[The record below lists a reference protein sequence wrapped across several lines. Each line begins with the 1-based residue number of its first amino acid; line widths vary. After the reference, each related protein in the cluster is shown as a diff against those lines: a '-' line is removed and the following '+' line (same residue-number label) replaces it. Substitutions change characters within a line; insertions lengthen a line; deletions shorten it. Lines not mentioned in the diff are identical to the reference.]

1 MSLNFILGPCVIES
15 KSMTLGIAEALKK
28 IAERLNINIV
38 FKASF
43 DKANRTSLHS
53 YRGPGID
60 EGLAILQQVKEQ
72 FGFQLITDVHEAGE
86 IDACKEVVD
95 ILQIPAFL
103 CRQTSLLT
111 KAGQSGCGVNIK
123 KGQFLSPDDM
133 QHAVAKVRAESNDGL
148 ILVTERG
155 TTFGYRDLVVDF
167 RSLKIMQSTCQCPVV
182 MDVTHSVQQPGAQGG
197 KTGGRR
203 EFVPILAKAAVAVGA
218 DWLFFETHP
227 VPDEALSDGP
237 NAWPLN
243 KMEALLKHLLDIH
256 AVIENT
262 EVIV

>member
-1 MSLNFILGPCVIES
+1 MSLKFILGPCVIES
-15 KSMTLGIAEALKK
+15 EAITMQIAETLKH
-28 IAERLNINIV
+28 IQEAQQLDIV

-43 DKANRTSLHS
+43 DKANRTSLSS

-60 EGLAILQQVKEQ
+60 EGLAILQKVKDT
-72 FGFQLITDVHEAGE
+72 FGFPLITDVHEAAE

-103 CRQTSLLT
+103 CRQTNLLV
-111 KAGQSGCGVNIK
+111 KAGQSGLGVNIK
-123 KGQFLSPDDM
+123 KGQFLSPEDM
-133 QHAVAKVRAESNDGL
+133 QHAVNKVRAHSSNEV
-148 ILVTERG
+148 LVTERG

-167 RSLKIMQSTCQCPVV
+167 RSLKIMKETCQCPVV

-203 EFVPILAKAAVAVGA
+203 EFVPVLAKAAVAAGA

-227 VPDEALSDGP
+227 NPDQALSDGP
-237 NAWPLN
+237 NAWPLDRMAGLI
-243 KMEALLKHLLDIH
+243 KQLRHIH
-256 AVIENT
+256 AACQLDEIEA
-262 EVIV
+262 

>member
-1 MSLNFILGPCVIES
+1 MSLKFILGPCVIES
-15 KSMTLGIAEALKK
+15 EAITMQIAESLKQMQ
-28 IAERLNINIV
+28 ERLHIDIV

-43 DKANRTSLHS
+43 DKANRTSISS

-60 EGLAILQQVKEQ
+60 EGLAVLQKVKTT
-72 FGFQLITDVHEAGE
+72 FDFPLITDVHEANE

-103 CRQTSLLT
+103 CRQTNLLV
-111 KAGQSGCGVNIK
+111 KAGQSGLGVNIK
-123 KGQFLSPDDM
+123 KGQFLSPEDM
-133 QHAVAKVRAESNDGL
+133 EHAVNKVRAHSSNQ

-167 RSLKIMQSTCQCPVV
+167 RSLKIMKETCQCPVV

-203 EFVPILAKAAVAVGA
+203 EFVPVLAKAAVAAGA

-227 VPDEALSDGP
+227 NPDQALSDGP
-237 NAWPLN
+237 NAWPLDRMAGLI
-243 KMEALLKHLLDIH
+243 KQLLHIHEACQMD
-256 AVIENT
+256 
-262 EVIV
+262 EVDA